1 MEPILEAALK
11 MNQMMKEIQMKETTG
26 TGIMVMET
34 MMTVLMYPILVKEMA
49 DQMAKKMKVVM

>member
-1 MEPILEAALK
+1 MEDEG
-11 MNQMMKEIQMKETTG
+11 MDMGTGTG
-26 TGIMVMET
+26 TGIMVMTITVMAT